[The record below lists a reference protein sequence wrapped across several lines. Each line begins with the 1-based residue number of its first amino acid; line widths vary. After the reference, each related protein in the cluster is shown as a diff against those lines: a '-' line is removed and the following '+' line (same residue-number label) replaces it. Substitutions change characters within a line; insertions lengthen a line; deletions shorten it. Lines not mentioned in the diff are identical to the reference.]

1 MRLVRLQV
9 NRLPHFE
16 DLHEDLAMQKSK
28 RNFHTNA
35 LLLQRRRCYMPT
47 KKNGAGEQQE
57 YDESTRWYGES
68 KTQWI
73 TLKRDFS
80 NVQADEN
87 DLHEN
92 GKSSN
97 IKLSKQECHSITR
110 LSETS
115 NTETLFII
123 LARQEGLFDFEIK

>member
-1 MRLVRLQV
+1 
-9 NRLPHFE
+9 
-16 DLHEDLAMQKSK
+16 
-28 RNFHTNA
+28 
-35 LLLQRRRCYMPT
+35 MPT

-123 LARQEGLFDFEIK
+123 LARQEGLFDLEIK